1 MTNIPRPEYPR
12 PQFRRE
18 NSWMNL
24 NGEWEFSFDRDT
36 FDMKIMVPY
45 AYQTKLSGINIQDFH
60 DIVWYRKRFVLPTHM
75 KGKRYFSI
83 LVLWTMNAMFGLTVN
98 MLPIHR

>member
-1 MTNIPRPEYPR
+1 
-12 PQFRRE
+12 
-18 NSWMNL
+18 MNL

-36 FDMKIMVPY
+36 FDMKIMVY

-75 KGKRYFSI
+75 KGKEYFSI

-98 MLPIHR
+98 MLPITSVTHWL